1 MPALF
6 PKWSNTAVRI
16 VLGALVVLALGLP
29 GVLSAFMREPFATGA
44 GFQVVQP
51 VEFDHRHHVAD
62 DGIDCRYCHS
72 TAETS
77 PYAGVPPT
85 ATCMNCHNQV
95 WNDSPL
101 LEPVRRSYFRGEP
114 IPWRRVHELPDFVYF
129 DHSIHVNRGIGC
141 VSCHGRVDQM
151 PYTEQ
156 ASDLTMGWCLDCHRD
171 PTPNLRPLS
180 EITSMTWKARNDD
193 ELRALEAHYGTR
205 RLTTCTA
212 CHR

>member
-6 PKWSNTAVRI
+6 PKWSNTAFRI
-16 VLGALVVLALGLP
+16 VLGTLVVLALGLP
-29 GVLSAFMREPFATGA
+29 GVLSAFMRMPYGTGQ
-44 GFQVVQP
+44 GYEVVQP

-72 TAETS
+72 TVESS

-85 ATCMNCHNQV
+85 ATCMNCHNQI

-101 LEPVRRSYFRGEP
+101 LEPVRQSYFSGEP
-114 IPWRRVHELPDFVYF
+114 IPWRRVHDLPDFVYF

-141 VSCHGRVDQM
+141 VSCHGRVDEM
-151 PYTEQ
+151 PYIKQEK
-156 ASDLTMGWCLDCHRD
+156 SLTMGFCLECHRD
-171 PTPNLRPLS
+171 PTPNLRPRS
-180 EITSMTWKARNDD
+180 EITSMTWKAKDTAQ
-193 ELRALEAHYGTR
+193 LQQLEKEYGTR